1 MAVHYSHSHALHR
14 TRNNRASRFY
24 STLSR
29 RKTYD
34 TPLHFHRSRLLTT
47 RNPMIMRPLARSL
60 RYSTI
65 MCYA

>member
-24 STLSR
+24 STLSC

-34 TPLHFHRSRLLTT
+34 TPLHSRRSRPPTM
-47 RNPMIMRPLARSL
+47 RNPMIMRPLA
-60 RYSTI
+60 
-65 MCYA
+65 